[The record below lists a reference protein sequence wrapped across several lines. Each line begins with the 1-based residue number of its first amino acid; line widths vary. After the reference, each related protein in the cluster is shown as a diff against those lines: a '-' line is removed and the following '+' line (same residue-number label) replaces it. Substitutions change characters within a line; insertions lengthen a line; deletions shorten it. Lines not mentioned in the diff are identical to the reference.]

1 MGFPTGEWPVGSWA
15 AALAGPSGTAKTSH
29 SRTRVWKF
37 PFSIAPMDYA
47 MLGTGLCIIVGMSNA
62 GELTGCNTE
71 ERSDNWMY
79 DRLGQLMVYEAPQAA
94 E

>member
-1 MGFPTGEWPVGSWA
+1 
-15 AALAGPSGTAKTSH
+15 
-29 SRTRVWKF
+29 
-37 PFSIAPMDYA
+37 MDYA

-79 DRLGQLMVYEAPQAA
+79 DRLGQLIVYEAPQAA